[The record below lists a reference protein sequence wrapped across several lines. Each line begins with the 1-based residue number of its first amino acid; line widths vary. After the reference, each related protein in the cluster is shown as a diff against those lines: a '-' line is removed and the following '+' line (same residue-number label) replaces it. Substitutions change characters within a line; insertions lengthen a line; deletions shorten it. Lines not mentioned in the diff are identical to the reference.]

1 MDYAD
6 CVMLHLHLKHNY
18 FNTIFKTQNKS
29 ITASGPTAVSST
41 SLKLKIMGMQMHS
54 PLLCEFKLKKSKQKK
69 NCDTR
74 NTDNKLCQ
82 TKYHKRK
89 QTQSYTPTKSNKNI
103 EKTTIHPNTVN

>member
-1 MDYAD
+1 MDYVN

-69 NCDTR
+69 TVTQERLTINYVKLSTIRENRHKVTLPLNTTR
-74 NTDNKLCQ
+74 TSK
-82 TKYHKRK
+82 
-89 QTQSYTPTKSNKNI
+89 
-103 EKTTIHPNTVN
+103 